1 MDLTVALKDN
11 SYPIYIEKGI
21 LNQADKYIKQ
31 IYQGNK
37 IMIISDDQVYSY
49 YGDLLTN
56 VLNKDFIVEHVTVLH
71 GEQSKRFDIL
81 PSLYKALLDFKL
93 TRTD

>member
-1 MDLTVALKDN
+1 MEMTVSLKEN

-21 LNQADKYIKQ
+21 LNQADKYIKE

-37 IMIISDDQVYSY
+37 IMIISDDQVYHY

-56 VLNKDFIVEHVTVLH
+56 VLNNLPLRAL
-71 GEQSKRFDIL
+71 SLRRLYLWKRSQI
-81 PSLYKALLDFKL
+81 
-93 TRTD
+93 

>member
-31 IYQGNK
+31 IYRN
-37 IMIISDDQVYSY
+37 
-49 YGDLLTN
+49 N
-56 VLNKDFIVEHVTVLH
+56 F
-71 GEQSKRFDIL
+71 F
-81 PSLYKALLDFKL
+81 
-93 TRTD
+93 

>member
-1 MDLTVALKDN
+1 MEMTVSLKEN

-21 LNQADKYIKQ
+21 LNQADKYIKE

-37 IMIISDDQVYSY
+37 IMIISDDQVYHY

-56 VLNKDFIVEHVTVLH
+56 VLNKEYIVEHVTVLIFYH
-71 GEQSKRFDIL
+71 RYIK
-81 PSLYKALLDFKL
+81 LY
-93 TRTD
+93 

>member
-1 MDLTVALKDN
+1 
-11 SYPIYIEKGI
+11 
-21 LNQADKYIKQ
+21 
-31 IYQGNK
+31 
-37 IMIISDDQVYSY
+37 MIISDDQVYSY

-81 PSLYKALLDFKL
+81 PSLDTERAISSK
-93 TRTD
+93 

>member
-1 MDLTVALKDN
+1 MEMTVSLKEN

-21 LNQADKYIKQ
+21 LNQADKYIKE

-37 IMIISDDQVYSY
+37 IMIISDDQVYHY

-56 VLNKDFIVEHVTVLH
+56 VLKKEYIVEHVTVPH

-81 PSLYKALLDFKL
+81 PSLYKALLDFK
-93 TRTD
+93 